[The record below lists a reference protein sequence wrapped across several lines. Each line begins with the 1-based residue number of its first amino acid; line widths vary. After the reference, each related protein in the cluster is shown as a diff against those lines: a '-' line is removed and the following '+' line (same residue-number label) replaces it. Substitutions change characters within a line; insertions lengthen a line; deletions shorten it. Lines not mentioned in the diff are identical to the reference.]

1 MTSNLQIF
9 NANVVLMLKIFDTP
23 ISLLAESEVLC
34 CVVVDGEAL
43 DIVVVVVGCVGVD
56 DEEDVSV
63 VVDNI
68 VAGKVV
74 GVKDDD

>member
-1 MTSNLQIF
+1 M
-9 NANVVLMLKIFDTP
+9 
-23 ISLLAESEVLC
+23 C
-34 CVVVDGEAL
+34 CIVVDGEAL

-74 GVKDDD
+74 GVKDDDWKSFPASVVDAEN